1 MRTQSEIKRNN
12 IRKANLLREAETRK
26 NKGKVANQFG
36 LYEQCGTPLDMEGEY
51 MGTPRGTEPMNMMG
65 DDDMMGMNMD
75 MMDMDMMD
83 DDDVM
88 MDDGMLMMFMQ
99 EDKKAKPD
107 FLDLD
112 GDGDKEE
119 SMKKAAKDKK
129 DEMDEALTGGPFGGG
144 QTNYCCDSRECPCD
158 DPYHPN
164 YNDMHP
170 MGHDFGG
177 RVVGVDS
184 NIEKQR
190 MMKESY
196 KAVSAKPSRDSWGNE
211 YNKILTESSQVEG
224 IKSLMKRMKK

>member
-36 LYEQCGTPLDMEGEY
+36 LYEQCATPLDMEGEY
-51 MGTPRGTEPMNMMG
+51 MGTPRGTEPMDMLG
-65 DDDMMGMNMD
+65 DDDMMGMDMD
-75 MMDMDMMD
+75 MMGMDMMGMDMDMMD

-88 MDDGMLMMFMQ
+88 MDDKMLMMIMQ

-119 SMKKAAKDKK
+119 SMKKAAKDKEE
-129 DEMDEALTGGPFGGG
+129 EMDEG
-144 QTNYCCDSRECPCD
+144 E
-158 DPYHPN
+158 
-164 YNDMHP
+164 
-170 MGHDFGG
+170 
-177 RVVGVDS
+177 VIGVDS
-184 NIEKQR
+184 NIRKQR

-224 IKSLMKRMKK
+224 IKSLMERMKK